1 MKKSHILWQAILPM
15 LLLLAACGRQSAD
28 TAPAAEE
35 SHAPAQ
41 SPVGEA
47 PAMLPRS
54 ASAAGARV
62 FFITPADGDVVTS
75 PVQLEFGLSGMEL
88 VPAGEQRPN
97 SGHHHLI
104 IDSELPPFDLPVP
117 KDDRHVHFGDAR
129 SKTEI
134 VLAPGRHTLQLLFAD
149 YLHIPHDPP
158 VYSEKITITV
168 E

>member
-1 MKKSHILWQAILPM
+1 MKNSPILWQAILPT
-15 LLLLAACGRQSAD
+15 LLLLVSCGQQAAE
-28 TAPAAEE
+28 TAPAAGETRAQ
-35 SHAPAQ
+35 APGAA
-41 SPVGEA
+41 GEA
-47 PAMLPRS
+47 PAMMPRS
-54 ASAAGARV
+54 ASAPGARV

-75 PVQLEFGLSGMEL
+75 PVKLEFGLSGMDL

-104 IDSELPPFDLPVP
+104 IDSELPPFGQPVP
-117 KDDRHVHFGDAR
+117 KDDQHVHFGDA
-129 SKTEI
+129 SSNTEI